1 MNRNHVTHG
10 RDFSRIMSN
19 DLSVKN
25 ELFFYDILKDLVSL
39 IKGNA
44 RSAAKVD
51 TFRV

>member
-1 MNRNHVTHG
+1 MNRNVTYEL
-10 RDFSRIMSN
+10 DFPRITSN

-25 ELFFYDILKDLVSL
+25 ELFFYDILKNLFPL

-44 RSAAKVD
+44 RSPAKVG